1 MFVDQA
7 DITVFGGDG
16 GRGCVSF
23 RKEKYIPQ
31 GGPDGGDG
39 GDGGSVY
46 LEATQGVDTLLDMT
60 GRHHW
65 RAKLGENGMGK
76 KMAGSDGQDL
86 VIRVPPGTL
95 VYDGTSG
102 LLLAD
107 LKTP

>member
-7 DITVFGGDG
+7 DIQILAGDG

-39 GDGGSVY
+39 GDGGSGF
-46 LEATQGVDTLLDMT
+46 LQATPGVDTLLDMV

-65 RAKLGENGMGK
+65 RAVRGDNGMGK
-76 KMAGSDGQDL
+76 KKAGRAESPEL
-86 VIRVPPGTL
+86 VGHT
-95 VYDGTSG
+95 
-102 LLLAD
+102 A
-107 LKTP
+107 